1 MIDQTRRL
9 PMLSNWRVR
18 DVHVAGTT
26 FYQVYRLTD
35 AASKKDREETRGGYW
50 ITFGEAQALAD
61 KLNEGKPYEVRP

>member
-1 MIDQTRRL
+1 MTCKN
-9 PMLSNWRVR
+9 PSEWKVSCNP
-18 DVHVAGTT
+18 VAGKT